1 MRIKWPPHLL
11 AGQLPDDAVVVAP
24 AAVEAVVSNGTLA
37 AVQRA
42 GGAGGHGP
50 HRGAQASTS
59 PLILSA

>member
-50 HRGAQASTS
+50 QTS
-59 PLILSA
+59 PLLISA